1 MDQNLAVYITQ
12 YRNKTANEILIYI
25 SMTTRKFLTRV
36 KDHILI
42 KINWATVLSRLFQT
56 NDVDILFN
64 TERFIMILILTVSA
78 MLESLEFLTQEGQ
91 LSLKTRNHI
100 LMKEL

>member
-1 MDQNLAVYITQ
+1 
-12 YRNKTANEILIYI
+12 
-25 SMTTRKFLTRV
+25 MTTRKFLTRV

-42 KINWATVLSRLFQT
+42 KINQATVLSRLFQT

-78 MLESLEFLTQEGQ
+78 VLESLEFLTQEGQ
-91 LSLKTRNHI
+91 LSLKTRKQI
-100 LMKEL
+100 LMKELP